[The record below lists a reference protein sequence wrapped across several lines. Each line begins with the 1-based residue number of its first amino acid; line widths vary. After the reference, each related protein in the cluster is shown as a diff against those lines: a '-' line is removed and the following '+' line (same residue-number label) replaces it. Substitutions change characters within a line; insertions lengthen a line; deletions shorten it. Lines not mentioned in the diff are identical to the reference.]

1 MKGMREGVS
10 VPAWRPKGWVCPP
23 LETAEAFMARLAEH
37 RSTTE
42 TTDALH
48 DSLVAVLAEARP

>member
-23 LETAEAFMARLAEH
+23 LETAEAFKARMAQLRRITDETEALDAE
-37 RSTTE
+37 
-42 TTDALH
+42 
-48 DSLVAVLAEARP
+48 LVRVIAEARP

>member
-23 LETAEAFMARLAEH
+23 LETAEAFRARMEKL
-37 RSTTE
+37 RMPS
-42 TTDALH
+42 
-48 DSLVAVLAEARP
+48 